1 MAAGLAA
8 LSDLTPSSYVQL
20 EAMGARLEAG
30 LKAILGAEAHVL
42 RVGSMI
48 SVFFTPE
55 APTDFEGALQTDRG
69 VFARW
74 FHALLAEGVYLPP
87 SALESWFLTLA
98 HGEAEI
104 DQTLEACGVA
114 WQVVRGG

>member
-1 MAAGLAA
+1 
-8 LSDLTPSSYVQL
+8 
-20 EAMGARLEAG
+20 MGARLQAG
-30 LKAILGAEAHVL
+30 LESILGPEAQVL

-48 SVFFTPE
+48 SVFFTSE
-55 APTDFEGALQTDRG
+55 APSDFEGALRMDRG

-74 FHALLAEGVYLPP
+74 FHALLAEAVYLPP

-104 DQTLEACGVA
+104 DQTLEACDVA
-114 WQVVRGG
+114 WQVVCSG